1 MKTLTAAAT
10 LSLLAALASA
20 CSLAADDGATSDE
33 EAATVSS
40 ALDTGVSATELES
53 LTSADASLAARTLAA
68 GETGEAKRCR
78 TRTLDAERP
87 NVVHVKLT
95 DCSGRFGRHVV
106 NGDITVTFTAGAEG
120 ALHAEHAS
128 ENLTIDG
135 RPATRAVSADI
146 TFSAEGRR
154 VVRRATTSG
163 TNARGESFTRRAEEV
178 VTVDRTSRC
187 RTINGAGTATFEG
200 GRVVKSTISDLRL
213 CEDEAGADLC
223 PTGTVTHANAAAGKQ
238 VTQVFDGSA
247 TAKVELSRR
256 RRSESRTWTL
266 DCTPLAAR

>member
-10 LSLLAALASA
+10 LSLLAVLASA
-20 CSLAADDGATSDE
+20 CSLAADDGATADE

-68 GETGEAKRCR
+68 GETKGCR
-78 TRTLDAERP
+78 TRALDAERP

-106 NGDITVTFTAGAEG
+106 NGDITITFTAGAEG

-135 RPATRAVSADI
+135 RPATRLVSADI

-154 VVRRATTSG
+154 VVRHATTSG
-163 TNARGESFTRRAEEV
+163 TNARGEAFTRKAEEV
-178 VTVDRTSRC
+178 VTVDRASRC

-200 GRVVKSTISDLRL
+200 GRVVESTISDLRL
-213 CEDEAGADLC
+213 CEDAAGADLC
-223 PTGTVTHANAAAGKQ
+223 PTGTVTHANAAANKQ

-247 TAKVELSRR
+247 TAKVEISRR
-256 RRSESRTWTL
+256 RGAESRTWTL
-266 DCTPLAAR
+266 DCTPLAAQ